1 MTERELKYIVDSRA
15 AQQFLSRCRDQVT
28 PTIYDPARP
37 IAYARTLYLDTRD
50 RAYHRAASMPWSC
63 RVRVREY
70 AAAETLEDSPRLTGV
85 ATVELKQSDRG
96 ERRKWRVARSPEVL
110 RALIARGVST
120 DELPF
125 EVPTMCRVGGCLYP
139 QMTTWYRRLSFSAPG
154 VRITVDEGVTFCAP
168 QLPGDIGAA
177 AEPERAIAR
186 GPSAML
192 EVKLLGDAPAWLE
205 DAMRPIGTPARFSKF
220 HEGMNK
226 VFGAGLQTRA
236 TLALPTLDAP
246 SGVND

>member
-1 MTERELKYIVDSRA
+1 MTERELKYIIDSAA
-15 AQQFLSRCRDQVT
+15 AQQFLWRCRGFVE
-28 PTIYDPARP
+28 PTIYDPSRP
-37 IAYARTLYLDTRD
+37 IAYARTLYLDTPE
-50 RAYHRAASMPWSC
+50 RAYHRAASLPWSC

-70 AAAETLEDSPRLTGV
+70 ASAVSLDDAPQLTGV

-96 ERRKWRVARSPEVL
+96 ERRKWRVARSPAQL
-110 RALIARGVST
+110 RAMIEGGVRD

-125 EVPTMCRVGGCLYP
+125 DVPAMCRVPGSLFP
-139 QMTTWYRRLSFSAPG
+139 QMTTWYRRLSFSAPS

-168 QLPGDIGAA
+168 QLPGDVGDL

-192 EVKLLGDAPAWLE
+192 EVKLLGDAPRWLA
-205 DAMRPIGTPARFSKF
+205 DAMELAGEPARFSKF
-220 HEGMNK
+220 HEGMNN
-226 VFGAGLQTRA
+226 VFGAKLESRA

-246 SGVND
+246 